1 MELRSRRP
9 ESGRCLTLSAGMA
22 SGPLRHA
29 GHVVSAAGGAGRGW
43 GGVPLLGA
51 LEAHVAPCEVVRVAL
66 QNPTPAVET
75 AQPGREIVTMGLA
88 AYVRADPVALLG
100 LLPLAALVLA
110 EADGRRCLAAV
121 RLRQVELTL
130 EQIREHRA
138 IQFGPQRQR
147 TNLSS
152 AECRGGC
159 V

>member
-1 MELRSRRP
+1 MAYRCWEHLKHTSRRAKLFVWHCKTP
-9 ESGRCLTLSAGMA
+9 RPPRKQLSRQKDRDDA
-22 SGPLRHA
+22 
-29 GHVVSAAGGAGRGW
+29 
-43 GGVPLLGA
+43 LG
-51 LEAHVAPCEVVRVAL
+51 
-66 QNPTPAVET
+66 
-75 AQPGREIVTMGLA
+75 A

-130 EQIREHRA
+130 EQIREQRA

>member
-75 AQPGREIVTMGLA
+75 AQPGREIVTMGLGPLTCGQIQSPSLGCSRSPRS
-88 AYVRADPVALLG
+88 YLLK
-100 LLPLAALVLA
+100 LTV
-110 EADGRRCLAAV
+110 AAV
-121 RLRQVELTL
+121 LPPYDCGR
-130 EQIREHRA
+130 
-138 IQFGPQRQR
+138 
-147 TNLSS
+147 
-152 AECRGGC
+152 
-159 V
+159 